1 MKMMKGKLIPLGLC
15 WLLASASTLG
25 SEPSAPNGGHSATPD
40 YPEVAPSFLR
50 ALEWRSIGPY
60 RGGASPPSQA
70 TRATRWS
77 STSGHHD
84 MWIDPRNPDDRMI
97 QGNDGGAAV
106 TLNGGVTWSRSI
118 PSRHPPSV
126 ASRSTTGSPIA
137 CTALSRTTQPSARP
151 AGRMTQLALC
161 RDRKGRVRVLRCR
174 CILAVAAAQSAGGPG
189 SRSPRER
196 RRRGDRHT
204 RALLLDPGRRG
215 TASSDHDR
223 SDTVFGAPVQR
234 HTQVPSHGPPLRQC

>member
-151 AGRMTQLALC
+151 VLFIEEFPYVFITVI
-161 RDRKGRVRVLRCR
+161 RDAKRAISHIEGSCGLWSSTE
-174 CILAVAAAQSAGGPG
+174 QS
-189 SRSPRER
+189 E
-196 RRRGDRHT
+196 
-204 RALLLDPGRRG
+204 
-215 TASSDHDR
+215 
-223 SDTVFGAPVQR
+223 QMW
-234 HTQVPSHGPPLRQC
+234 